1 MSDVESFPVCAIF
14 ISPKVETTEVF
25 RQRIGWLPTS
35 GGKAEMWNEPWVW
48 LGIGDDQYGS
58 NASKVD
64 TGVEPAAAT
73 TATKQ
78 KQQRKKKEKKK
89 KEKKR
94 KEKHPNFPRQLPVV

>member
-1 MSDVESFPVCAIF
+1 MNA
-14 ISPKVETTEVF
+14 TEVF

-94 KEKHPNFPRQLPVV
+94 KEKHLQKQSKTRCVTDDA